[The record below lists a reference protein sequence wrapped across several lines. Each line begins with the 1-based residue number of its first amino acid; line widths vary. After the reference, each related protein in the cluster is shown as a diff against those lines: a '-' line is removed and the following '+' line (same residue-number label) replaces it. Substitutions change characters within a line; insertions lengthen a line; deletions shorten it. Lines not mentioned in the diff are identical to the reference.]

1 MQHCLKEKQ
10 MFLRV
15 WGSDPLIYS
24 STELGW
30 DWKALSFCS
39 LCTRLTGELIL
50 GGFVENKVR

>member
-10 MFLRV
+10 MFLGV
-15 WGSDPLIYS
+15 LGSDPLIYS

-30 DWKALSFCS
+30 HCNALSFCS
-39 LCTRLTGELIL
+39 LHTRPAGELIL